1 MKRTSKLTIGIIL
14 SVASVF
20 MITIIFFGGIIF
32 YIVKEELKIENNLS
46 EIDYLVNYDI
56 NDSRIDDLLN
66 NYVSSGD
73 YLVVE
78 RACKEYLKD
87 ILYYARK
94 IDELNY
100 NEEFI
105 MVLSMENFY
114 SDMPEFNDSLR
125 IIADV
130 SLEITDIQEN
140 FVNLLQEDVVLS
152 YINDKNL
159 MSYYKEYFKE
169 LIFDADSIEDDALT
183 IESNLDFILNVL
195 DLYEEFYTFLSD
207 NKDDWIVDGEYI
219 YFSNTDLEEEYLDIL
234 YRIEN
239 IEYYDNSFNFV

>member
-14 SVASVF
+14 TLSSIFVIAA
-20 MITIIFFGGIIF
+20 IFFGSVIF
-32 YIVKEELKIENNLS
+32 YSVNQELKIENNLS
-46 EIDYLVNYDI
+46 EIDYLVNYDMF
-56 NDSRIDDLLN
+56 DPRIDDLLN
-66 NYVSSGD
+66 NYVTSGN

-78 RACKEYLKD
+78 KATKEYLKD
-87 ILYYARK
+87 ILYYARR
-94 IDELNY
+94 IDELND

-105 MVLSMENFY
+105 MILSMENFY
-114 SDMPEFNDSLR
+114 GDMPEFNDSLR
-125 IIADV
+125 IISDV
-130 SLEITDIQEN
+130 SLEITDIQDN

-152 YINDKNL
+152 YLNDNIF
-159 MSYYKEYFKE
+159 SYYKDYYKE

-183 IESNLDFILNVL
+183 IESNLDFVLSVL

>member
-14 SVASVF
+14 TLSSIFVIAA
-20 MITIIFFGGIIF
+20 IFFGSVIF
-32 YIVKEELKIENNLS
+32 YSVNQELKIENDLS
-46 EIDYLVNYDI
+46 EIDYLVNYDMF
-56 NDSRIDDLLN
+56 DPRIDDLLN
-66 NYVSSGD
+66 NYVSSGN

-78 RACKEYLKD
+78 KATKEYLKD
-87 ILYYARK
+87 ILYYARR
-94 IDELNY
+94 IDELND

-152 YINDKNL
+152 YLDDNIF
-159 MSYYKEYFKE
+159 SYYKDYYKD

-183 IESNLDFILNVL
+183 VESNLDFVLSVL
-195 DLYEEFYTFLSD
+195 DIYEEFYTFLSD
-207 NKDDWIVDGEYI
+207 NKDDWTVDGEYI
-219 YFSNTDLEEEYLDIL
+219 YFSNTELEEEYLDIL

>member
-14 SVASVF
+14 TLSSIFVIAA
-20 MITIIFFGGIIF
+20 IFFGCVIF
-32 YIVKEELKIENNLS
+32 YSVNQELKIENNLS
-46 EIDYLVNYDI
+46 EIDYLVNYDMF
-56 NDSRIDDLLN
+56 DPRIDDLLN
-66 NYVSSGD
+66 NYVSSGN

-78 RACKEYLKD
+78 KATKEYLKD
-87 ILYYARK
+87 ILYYARR
-94 IDELNY
+94 IDELND

-152 YINDKNL
+152 YLDDNIF
-159 MSYYKEYFKE
+159 SYYKDYYKD

-183 IESNLDFILNVL
+183 VESNLDFVLSVL

-239 IEYYDNSFNFV
+239 IEYYNNSFNFV

>member
-14 SVASVF
+14 TLSSIFVIAA
-20 MITIIFFGGIIF
+20 IFFGSVIF
-32 YIVKEELKIENNLS
+32 YSVNQELKIENDLS
-46 EIDYLVNYDI
+46 EIDYLVNYDMF
-56 NDSRIDDLLN
+56 DPRIDDLLN
-66 NYVSSGD
+66 NYVTSGN

-78 RACKEYLKD
+78 KATKEYLKD
-87 ILYYARK
+87 IIYYARR
-94 IDELNY
+94 IDELND

-152 YINDKNL
+152 YLDDNIF
-159 MSYYKEYFKE
+159 SYYKDYYKD

-183 IESNLDFILNVL
+183 VESNLDFVLSVL

>member
-14 SVASVF
+14 TLSSIFVIAA
-20 MITIIFFGGIIF
+20 IFFGSVIF
-32 YIVKEELKIENNLS
+32 YSVNQELKIENNLS
-46 EIDYLVNYDI
+46 EIDYLVNYDMF
-56 NDSRIDDLLN
+56 DPRIDDLLN

-78 RACKEYLKD
+78 KATKEYLKD
-87 ILYYARK
+87 ILYYARR
-94 IDELNY
+94 IDELND

-152 YINDKNL
+152 YLNDNIF
-159 MSYYKEYFKE
+159 SYYKDYYKE

-183 IESNLDFILNVL
+183 IESNLDFVLSVL
-195 DLYEEFYTFLSD
+195 DLYEEFYTFLKD
-207 NKDDWIVDGEYI
+207 NKDNWVIDGEYI

>member
-14 SVASVF
+14 TLSSIFVIAA
-20 MITIIFFGGIIF
+20 IFFGSVIF
-32 YIVKEELKIENNLS
+32 YSVNQELKIENNLS
-46 EIDYLVNYDI
+46 EIDYLVNYDMF
-56 NDSRIDDLLN
+56 DPRIDDLLN
-66 NYVSSGD
+66 NYVSSGN

-78 RACKEYLKD
+78 KATKEYLKD
-87 ILYYARK
+87 IIYYARR
-94 IDELNY
+94 IDELND

-152 YINDKNL
+152 YLDDNIF
-159 MSYYKEYFKE
+159 SYYKDYFKD

-183 IESNLDFILNVL
+183 VESNLDFVLSVL

-239 IEYYDNSFNFV
+239 IEYYNNSFNFV

>member
-14 SVASVF
+14 TLSSIFVIAA
-20 MITIIFFGGIIF
+20 IFFGSVIF
-32 YIVKEELKIENNLS
+32 YSVNQELKIENDLS
-46 EIDYLVNYDI
+46 EIDYLVNYDMF
-56 NDSRIDDLLN
+56 DPRIDDLLN
-66 NYVSSGD
+66 NYVSSGN

-78 RACKEYLKD
+78 KATKEYLKD
-87 ILYYARK
+87 ILYYARR
-94 IDELNY
+94 IDELND

-152 YINDKNL
+152 YLDDNIF
-159 MSYYKEYFKE
+159 SYYKDYYKE

-183 IESNLDFILNVL
+183 IESNLDFVLSVL

>member
-14 SVASVF
+14 TLSSIFVIAA
-20 MITIIFFGGIIF
+20 IFFGSVIF
-32 YIVKEELKIENNLS
+32 YSVNQELKIENDLS
-46 EIDYLVNYDI
+46 EIDYLVNYDMF
-56 NDSRIDDLLN
+56 DPRIDDLLN
-66 NYVSSGD
+66 NYVSSGN

-78 RACKEYLKD
+78 KATKEYLKD
-87 ILYYARK
+87 ILYYARR
-94 IDELNY
+94 IDELND

-152 YINDKNL
+152 YLDDNIF
-159 MSYYKEYFKE
+159 SYYKDYYKD

-183 IESNLDFILNVL
+183 VESNLDFVLSVL

-239 IEYYDNSFNFV
+239 IEYYNNSFNFV

>member
-14 SVASVF
+14 TLSSIFVIAAILFGSV
-20 MITIIFFGGIIF
+20 IF
-32 YIVKEELKIENNLS
+32 YSVNQELKIENNLS
-46 EIDYLVNYDI
+46 EIDYLVNYDMF
-56 NDSRIDDLLN
+56 DPRIDDLLN
-66 NYVSSGD
+66 NYVSSGN

-78 RACKEYLKD
+78 KATKEYLKD
-87 ILYYARK
+87 ILYYARR
-94 IDELNY
+94 IDELND

-152 YINDKNL
+152 YLDDNIF
-159 MSYYKEYFKE
+159 SYYKDYYKE

-183 IESNLDFILNVL
+183 VESNLDFVLSVL

-207 NKDDWIVDGEYI
+207 SKDDWIIDGEYI

>member
-14 SVASVF
+14 TLSSIFVIAA
-20 MITIIFFGGIIF
+20 IFFGSVIF
-32 YIVKEELKIENNLS
+32 YSVNQELKIENNLS
-46 EIDYLVNYDI
+46 EIDYLVNYDMF
-56 NDSRIDDLLN
+56 DPRIDDLLN

-78 RACKEYLKD
+78 KATKEYLKD
-87 ILYYARK
+87 ILYYARR
-94 IDELNY
+94 IDELND

-114 SDMPEFNDSLR
+114 GDMPEFNDSLR
-125 IIADV
+125 IISDV
-130 SLEITDIQEN
+130 SLEITDIQDN

-152 YINDKNL
+152 YLDDNIF
-159 MSYYKEYFKE
+159 SYYKDYYKE

-183 IESNLDFILNVL
+183 IESNLDFVLSVL

>member
-14 SVASVF
+14 TLSSIFVIAA
-20 MITIIFFGGIIF
+20 IFFGSVIF
-32 YIVKEELKIENNLS
+32 YSVNQELKIENDLS
-46 EIDYLVNYDI
+46 EIDYLVNYDMF
-56 NDSRIDDLLN
+56 DPRIDDLLN
-66 NYVSSGD
+66 NYVTSGN

-78 RACKEYLKD
+78 KATKEYLKD
-87 ILYYARK
+87 ILYYARRM
-94 IDELNY
+94 DELND

-114 SDMPEFNDSLR
+114 GDMPEFNDSLR
-125 IIADV
+125 IISDV
-130 SLEITDIQEN
+130 SLEITDIQDN

-152 YINDKNL
+152 YLDDNIF
-159 MSYYKEYFKE
+159 SYYKDYYKE

-183 IESNLDFILNVL
+183 IESNLDFVLSVL

-239 IEYYDNSFNFV
+239 IEYYNNSFNFV

>member
-14 SVASVF
+14 TLSSIFVIAA
-20 MITIIFFGGIIF
+20 IFFGSVIF
-32 YIVKEELKIENNLS
+32 YSVNQELKIENNLS
-46 EIDYLVNYDI
+46 EIDYLVNYDMF
-56 NDSRIDDLLN
+56 DPRIDDLLN

-78 RACKEYLKD
+78 KATKEYLKD
-87 ILYYARK
+87 ILYYARR
-94 IDELNY
+94 IDELND

-125 IIADV
+125 IISDV

-152 YINDKNL
+152 YLDDNIF
-159 MSYYKEYFKE
+159 SYYKDYYKE

-183 IESNLDFILNVL
+183 IESNLDFVLSVL

>member
-14 SVASVF
+14 TLSSIFVIAA
-20 MITIIFFGGIIF
+20 IFFGSVIF
-32 YIVKEELKIENNLS
+32 YSVNQELKIESNLS
-46 EIDYLVNYDI
+46 EIDYLVNYDMF
-56 NDSRIDDLLN
+56 DPRIDDLLN
-66 NYVSSGD
+66 NYVSSGN

-78 RACKEYLKD
+78 KATKEYLKD
-87 ILYYARK
+87 ILYYARR
-94 IDELNY
+94 IDELND

-114 SDMPEFNDSLR
+114 GDMPEFNDSLR
-125 IIADV
+125 IISDV
-130 SLEITDIQEN
+130 SLEITDIQDN

-152 YINDKNL
+152 YLNDNIF
-159 MSYYKEYFKE
+159 SYYKDYYKK

-183 IESNLDFILNVL
+183 IESNLDFVLSVL

>member
-14 SVASVF
+14 TLSSIFVIAA
-20 MITIIFFGGIIF
+20 IFFGSVIF
-32 YIVKEELKIENNLS
+32 YSVNQELKIENDLS
-46 EIDYLVNYDI
+46 EIDYLVNYDMF
-56 NDSRIDDLLN
+56 DPRIDDLLN
-66 NYVSSGD
+66 NYVSSGN

-78 RACKEYLKD
+78 KATKEYLKD
-87 ILYYARK
+87 ILYYARR
-94 IDELNY
+94 IDELND

-130 SLEITDIQEN
+130 SLEITDIQDN

-152 YINDKNL
+152 YLDDNIF
-159 MSYYKEYFKE
+159 SYYKDYYKE

-183 IESNLDFILNVL
+183 VESNLDFVLSVL

>member
-14 SVASVF
+14 TLSSIFVIAA
-20 MITIIFFGGIIF
+20 IFFGSVIF
-32 YIVKEELKIENNLS
+32 YSVNQELKIENNLS
-46 EIDYLVNYDI
+46 EIDYLVNYDMF
-56 NDSRIDDLLN
+56 DPRIDDLLN
-66 NYVSSGD
+66 NYVSSGN

-78 RACKEYLKD
+78 KATKEYLKD
-87 ILYYARK
+87 ILYYARR
-94 IDELNY
+94 IDELND

-152 YINDKNL
+152 YLDDNIF
-159 MSYYKEYFKE
+159 SYYKDYYKE

-183 IESNLDFILNVL
+183 VESNLDFVLSVL

-207 NKDDWIVDGEYI
+207 SKDDWIVDGEYI

>member
-14 SVASVF
+14 TLSSIFVIAA
-20 MITIIFFGGIIF
+20 IFFGCVIF
-32 YIVKEELKIENNLS
+32 YSVNQELKIENNLS
-46 EIDYLVNYDI
+46 EIDYLVNYDMF
-56 NDSRIDDLLN
+56 DPRIDDLLN
-66 NYVSSGD
+66 NYVSSGN

-78 RACKEYLKD
+78 KATKEYLKD
-87 ILYYARK
+87 IIYYARR
-94 IDELNY
+94 IDELND

-152 YINDKNL
+152 YLDDNIF
-159 MSYYKEYFKE
+159 SYYKDYYKD

-183 IESNLDFILNVL
+183 VESNLDFVLSVL

-219 YFSNTDLEEEYLDIL
+219 YFSNTDLEEE
-234 YRIEN
+234 
-239 IEYYDNSFNFV
+239 

>member
-14 SVASVF
+14 TLSSIFVIAA
-20 MITIIFFGGIIF
+20 IFFGVIIF
-32 YIVKEELKIENNLS
+32 YSVNQELKIENNLS
-46 EIDYLVNYDI
+46 EIDYLVNYDMF
-56 NDSRIDDLLN
+56 DPRIDDLLN
-66 NYVSSGD
+66 NYVSSGN

-78 RACKEYLKD
+78 KATKEYLKD
-87 ILYYARK
+87 ILYYARR
-94 IDELNY
+94 IDELND

-130 SLEITDIQEN
+130 SLEITDIQDN
-140 FVNLLQEDVVLS
+140 FVNLLQEDVVLT
-152 YINDKNL
+152 YLDDNIF
-159 MSYYKEYFKE
+159 SYYKDYYKE

-183 IESNLDFILNVL
+183 VESNLDFVLSVL

>member
-14 SVASVF
+14 TLSSIFVIAAIFLGSV
-20 MITIIFFGGIIF
+20 IF
-32 YIVKEELKIENNLS
+32 YSVNQELKIENNLS
-46 EIDYLVNYDI
+46 EIDYLVNYDMF
-56 NDSRIDDLLN
+56 DSRIDDLLN
-66 NYVSSGD
+66 NYVSSGN

-78 RACKEYLKD
+78 KATKEYLKD
-87 ILYYARK
+87 ILYYARR
-94 IDELNY
+94 IDELND

-152 YINDKNL
+152 YLDDNIF
-159 MSYYKEYFKE
+159 SYYKDYYKE

-183 IESNLDFILNVL
+183 VESNLDFVLSVL

>member
-14 SVASVF
+14 TLSSIFVIAA
-20 MITIIFFGGIIF
+20 IFFGVIIF
-32 YIVKEELKIENNLS
+32 YSVNQELKIENNLS
-46 EIDYLVNYDI
+46 EIDYLVNYDMF
-56 NDSRIDDLLN
+56 DPRIDDLLN

-78 RACKEYLKD
+78 KATKEYLKD
-87 ILYYARK
+87 ILYYARR
-94 IDELNY
+94 IDELND

-125 IIADV
+125 IISDV
-130 SLEITDIQEN
+130 SLEITDIQDN

-152 YINDKNL
+152 YLDDNIF
-159 MSYYKEYFKE
+159 SYYKDYYKE

-183 IESNLDFILNVL
+183 IESNLDFVLSVL

>member
-14 SVASVF
+14 TLSSIFVIAA
-20 MITIIFFGGIIF
+20 IFFGVIIF
-32 YIVKEELKIENNLS
+32 YSVNQELKIENNLS
-46 EIDYLVNYDI
+46 EIDYLVNYDMF
-56 NDSRIDDLLN
+56 DSRIDDLLN
-66 NYVSSGD
+66 NYVTSGN

-78 RACKEYLKD
+78 KATKEYLKD
-87 ILYYARK
+87 ILYYARR
-94 IDELNY
+94 IDELND

-152 YINDKNL
+152 YLDDNIF
-159 MSYYKEYFKE
+159 SYYKDYYKE
-169 LIFDADSIEDDALT
+169 LIFDTDSIEDDALT
-183 IESNLDFILNVL
+183 IESNLDFVLSVL

>member
-14 SVASVF
+14 TLSSIFVIAA
-20 MITIIFFGGIIF
+20 IFFGSVIF
-32 YIVKEELKIENNLS
+32 YSVNQELKIENNLS
-46 EIDYLVNYDI
+46 EIDYLVNYDMF
-56 NDSRIDDLLN
+56 DPRIDDLLN
-66 NYVSSGD
+66 NYVTSGN

-78 RACKEYLKD
+78 KATKEYLKD
-87 ILYYARK
+87 ILYYARR
-94 IDELNY
+94 IDELND

-152 YINDKNL
+152 YLNDNIF
-159 MSYYKEYFKE
+159 SYYKDYYKE

-183 IESNLDFILNVL
+183 IESNLDFVLSVL

>member
-14 SVASVF
+14 TLSSIFVIAA
-20 MITIIFFGGIIF
+20 IFFGSVIF
-32 YIVKEELKIENNLS
+32 YSVNQELKIENNLS
-46 EIDYLVNYDI
+46 EIDYLVNYDMF
-56 NDSRIDDLLN
+56 DPRIDDLLN

-78 RACKEYLKD
+78 NATKEYLKD
-87 ILYYARK
+87 ILYYARR
-94 IDELNY
+94 IDELND

-125 IIADV
+125 IISDV

-140 FVNLLQEDVVLS
+140 FVNLLQENVVLS
-152 YINDKNL
+152 YLNDNIF
-159 MSYYKEYFKE
+159 SYYKDYYKE

-183 IESNLDFILNVL
+183 IESNLDFVLSVL

>member
-14 SVASVF
+14 TLSSIFVIAA
-20 MITIIFFGGIIF
+20 IFFGSVIF
-32 YIVKEELKIENNLS
+32 YSVNQELKIENDLS
-46 EIDYLVNYDI
+46 EIDYLVNYDMF
-56 NDSRIDDLLN
+56 DPRIDDLLN
-66 NYVSSGD
+66 NYVTSGN

-78 RACKEYLKD
+78 KATKEYLKD
-87 ILYYARK
+87 IIYYARR
-94 IDELNY
+94 IDELND

-140 FVNLLQEDVVLS
+140 FVNLLQKDVVLS
-152 YINDKNL
+152 YLNDNIF
-159 MSYYKEYFKE
+159 SYYKDYYKE

-183 IESNLDFILNVL
+183 VESNLDFVLSVL
-195 DLYEEFYTFLSD
+195 DLYEEFYTFLKD
-207 NKDDWIVDGEYI
+207 NKDNWVIDGEYI

>member
-14 SVASVF
+14 TLSSIFVIAA
-20 MITIIFFGGIIF
+20 IFFGSVIF
-32 YIVKEELKIENNLS
+32 YSVNQELKIENNLS
-46 EIDYLVNYDI
+46 EIDYLVNYDMF
-56 NDSRIDDLLN
+56 DPRIDDLLN

-78 RACKEYLKD
+78 KATKEYLKD
-87 ILYYARK
+87 ILYYARR
-94 IDELNY
+94 IDELND

-114 SDMPEFNDSLR
+114 GDMPEFNDSLR
-125 IIADV
+125 IISDV

-152 YINDKNL
+152 YLNDNIF
-159 MSYYKEYFKE
+159 SYYKDYYKE
-169 LIFDADSIEDDALT
+169 LIFDTDSIEDDALT
-183 IESNLDFILNVL
+183 IESNLDFVLSVL

-207 NKDDWIVDGEYI
+207 SKDDWIVDGEYI

>member
-14 SVASVF
+14 TLSSIFVIAA
-20 MITIIFFGGIIF
+20 IFFGSVIF
-32 YIVKEELKIENNLS
+32 YSVNQELKIENDLS
-46 EIDYLVNYDI
+46 EIDYLVNYDMF
-56 NDSRIDDLLN
+56 DPRIDDLLN
-66 NYVSSGD
+66 NYVSSGN

-78 RACKEYLKD
+78 KATKEYLKD
-87 ILYYARK
+87 ILYYARR
-94 IDELNY
+94 IDELND

-152 YINDKNL
+152 YLDDNIF
-159 MSYYKEYFKE
+159 SYYKDYYKD

-183 IESNLDFILNVL
+183 VESNLDFVLSVL

-207 NKDDWIVDGEYI
+207 NKDDWTVDGEYI
-219 YFSNTDLEEEYLDIL
+219 YFSNTELEEEYLDIL

>member
-14 SVASVF
+14 TLSSIFVIAA
-20 MITIIFFGGIIF
+20 IFFGCVIF
-32 YIVKEELKIENNLS
+32 YSVNQELKIENNLS
-46 EIDYLVNYDI
+46 EIDYLVNYDMF
-56 NDSRIDDLLN
+56 DPRIDDLLN
-66 NYVSSGD
+66 NYVSSGN

-78 RACKEYLKD
+78 KATKEYLKD
-87 ILYYARK
+87 IIYYARR
-94 IDELNY
+94 IDELND

-152 YINDKNL
+152 YLDDNIF
-159 MSYYKEYFKE
+159 SYYKDYYKE
-169 LIFDADSIEDDALT
+169 LIFDTDSIEDDALT
-183 IESNLDFILNVL
+183 IESNLDFVLSVL

-207 NKDDWIVDGEYI
+207 SKDDWIVDGEYI

>member
-14 SVASVF
+14 TLSSIFVIAA
-20 MITIIFFGGIIF
+20 IFFGCVIF
-32 YIVKEELKIENNLS
+32 YSVNQELKIENNLS
-46 EIDYLVNYDI
+46 EIDYLVNYDMF
-56 NDSRIDDLLN
+56 DPRIDDLLN

-78 RACKEYLKD
+78 KATKEYLKD
-87 ILYYARK
+87 ILYYARR
-94 IDELNY
+94 IDELND

-152 YINDKNL
+152 YLDDNIF
-159 MSYYKEYFKE
+159 SYYKDYYKE

-183 IESNLDFILNVL
+183 VESNLDFVLSVL

>member
-1 MKRTSKLTIGIIL
+1 MFDPR
-14 SVASVF
+14 
-20 MITIIFFGGIIF
+20 
-32 YIVKEELKIENNLS
+32 
-46 EIDYLVNYDI
+46 I
-56 NDSRIDDLLN
+56 NDLLN
-66 NYVSSGD
+66 NYVSSGN

-78 RACKEYLKD
+78 KATKEYLKD
-87 ILYYARK
+87 ILYYARR
-94 IDELNY
+94 IDELND

-152 YINDKNL
+152 YLDDNIF
-159 MSYYKEYFKE
+159 SYYKDYYKE
-169 LIFDADSIEDDALT
+169 LIFDTDSIEDDALT
-183 IESNLDFILNVL
+183 IESNLDFVLSVL

-207 NKDDWIVDGEYI
+207 SKDDWIVDGEYI

>member
-14 SVASVF
+14 TLSSIFVIAA
-20 MITIIFFGGIIF
+20 IFFGSVIF
-32 YIVKEELKIENNLS
+32 YSVNQELKIENNLS
-46 EIDYLVNYDI
+46 EIDYLVNYDMF
-56 NDSRIDDLLN
+56 DPRIDDLLN
-66 NYVSSGD
+66 NYVSSGN

-78 RACKEYLKD
+78 KATKEYLKD
-87 ILYYARK
+87 ILYYARR
-94 IDELNY
+94 IDELND

-152 YINDKNL
+152 YLDDNIF
-159 MSYYKEYFKE
+159 SYYKDYYKE

-183 IESNLDFILNVL
+183 IESNLDFVLSVL

>member
-14 SVASVF
+14 TLSSIFVIAA
-20 MITIIFFGGIIF
+20 IFFGSVIF
-32 YIVKEELKIENNLS
+32 YSVNQELKIENNLS
-46 EIDYLVNYDI
+46 EIDYLVNYDMF
-56 NDSRIDDLLN
+56 DSRIDDLLN
-66 NYVSSGD
+66 NYVSSGN

-78 RACKEYLKD
+78 KATKEYLKD
-87 ILYYARK
+87 ILYYARR
-94 IDELNY
+94 IDELND

-114 SDMPEFNDSLR
+114 SDMPEFNESLR

-152 YINDKNL
+152 YLNDNIF
-159 MSYYKEYFKE
+159 SYYKDYYKE

-183 IESNLDFILNVL
+183 VESNLDFVLSVL

>member
-14 SVASVF
+14 TLSSIFVIAA
-20 MITIIFFGGIIF
+20 IFFGSVIF
-32 YIVKEELKIENNLS
+32 YSVNQELKIENDLS
-46 EIDYLVNYDI
+46 EIDYLVNYDMF
-56 NDSRIDDLLN
+56 DPRIDDLLN
-66 NYVSSGD
+66 NYVTSGN

-78 RACKEYLKD
+78 KATKEYLKD
-87 ILYYARK
+87 ILYYARR
-94 IDELNY
+94 IDELND

-152 YINDKNL
+152 YLDDNIF
-159 MSYYKEYFKE
+159 SYYKDYYKE

-183 IESNLDFILNVL
+183 VESNLDFVLSVL

-219 YFSNTDLEEEYLDIL
+219 YFSNTELEEEYLDIL

>member
-114 SDMPEFNDSLR
+114 SDMKEFNNSLR
-125 IIADV
+125 IIEDV
-130 SLEITDIQEN
+130 YKEINDIKEK

>member
-140 FVNLLQEDVVLS
+140 FVNLLQEDVVF
-152 YINDKNL
+152 I
-159 MSYYKEYFKE
+159 YK
-169 LIFDADSIEDDALT
+169 
-183 IESNLDFILNVL
+183 
-195 DLYEEFYTFLSD
+195 
-207 NKDDWIVDGEYI
+207 
-219 YFSNTDLEEEYLDIL
+219 
-234 YRIEN
+234 
-239 IEYYDNSFNFV
+239 

>member
-14 SVASVF
+14 TLSSIFVIAA
-20 MITIIFFGGIIF
+20 IFFGSVIF
-32 YIVKEELKIENNLS
+32 YSVNQELKIENNLS
-46 EIDYLVNYDI
+46 EIDYLVNYDMF
-56 NDSRIDDLLN
+56 DPRIDDLLN

-78 RACKEYLKD
+78 KATKEYLKD
-87 ILYYARK
+87 ILYYARR
-94 IDELNY
+94 IDELND

-152 YINDKNL
+152 YLDDNIF
-159 MSYYKEYFKE
+159 SYYK
-169 LIFDADSIEDDALT
+169 D
-183 IESNLDFILNVL
+183 
-195 DLYEEFYTFLSD
+195 
-207 NKDDWIVDGEYI
+207 
-219 YFSNTDLEEEYLDIL
+219 
-234 YRIEN
+234 
-239 IEYYDNSFNFV
+239 YYKL

>member
-14 SVASVF
+14 TLSSIFVIAAIFLGSV
-20 MITIIFFGGIIF
+20 IF
-32 YIVKEELKIENNLS
+32 YSVNQELKIENNLS
-46 EIDYLVNYDI
+46 EIDYLVNYDMF
-56 NDSRIDDLLN
+56 DPRIDDLLN
-66 NYVSSGD
+66 NYVTSGN

-78 RACKEYLKD
+78 KATKEYLKD
-87 ILYYARK
+87 ILYYARR
-94 IDELNY
+94 IDELND

-152 YINDKNL
+152 YLNDNIF
-159 MSYYKEYFKE
+159 SYYKDYYKE

-183 IESNLDFILNVL
+183 IESNLDFVLSVL

>member
-14 SVASVF
+14 TLSSIFVIAA
-20 MITIIFFGGIIF
+20 IFFGSVIF
-32 YIVKEELKIENNLS
+32 YSVNQELKIENNLS
-46 EIDYLVNYDI
+46 EIDYLVNYDMF
-56 NDSRIDDLLN
+56 DPRIDDLLN

-78 RACKEYLKD
+78 KATKEYLKD
-87 ILYYARK
+87 ILYYARR
-94 IDELNY
+94 IDELND

-152 YINDKNL
+152 YLNDNIF
-159 MSYYKEYFKE
+159 SYYKDYYKE

-183 IESNLDFILNVL
+183 VESNLDFVLSVL

-207 NKDDWIVDGEYI
+207 NKDDWTVDGEYI

>member
-14 SVASVF
+14 TLSSIFVIAA
-20 MITIIFFGGIIF
+20 IFFGSVIF
-32 YIVKEELKIENNLS
+32 YSVNQELKIENNLS
-46 EIDYLVNYDI
+46 EIDYLVNYDMF
-56 NDSRIDDLLN
+56 DPRIDDLLN

-78 RACKEYLKD
+78 KATKEYLKD
-87 ILYYARK
+87 ILYYARR
-94 IDELNY
+94 IDELND

-114 SDMPEFNDSLR
+114 GDMPEFNDSLR
-125 IIADV
+125 IISDV
-130 SLEITDIQEN
+130 SLEITDIQDN

-152 YINDKNL
+152 YLDDNIF
-159 MSYYKEYFKE
+159 SYYKDYYKE

-183 IESNLDFILNVL
+183 IESNLDFVLSVL

-219 YFSNTDLEEEYLDIL
+219 YFSNPDLEEEYLDIL

>member
-14 SVASVF
+14 TLSSIFVIAA
-20 MITIIFFGGIIF
+20 IFFGVIIF
-32 YIVKEELKIENNLS
+32 YSVNQELKIENNLS
-46 EIDYLVNYDI
+46 EIDYLVNYDMF
-56 NDSRIDDLLN
+56 DSRIDDLLN
-66 NYVSSGD
+66 NYVSSGN

-78 RACKEYLKD
+78 KATKEYLKD
-87 ILYYARK
+87 ILYYARR
-94 IDELNY
+94 IDELND

-152 YINDKNL
+152 YLNDNIF
-159 MSYYKEYFKE
+159 SYYKDYYKE

-183 IESNLDFILNVL
+183 IESNLDFVLSVL